1 MSIPLESHVYE
12 QAASRLFGQ
21 ISDGVDAGTK
31 MLKTA
36 FATSSEVINIIKKE
50 NGKTTLNKDAL
61 ERVLGNPT
69 VAKYPVAVYS
79 VAGPFRTGKSFL
91 FNLFVRYL
99 EGKSLN
105 PNDKDQILG
114 PFKFRGG
121 ASERCTE
128 GIWITTEPYIIST
141 QQNGE
146 VALFLMDTQGS
157 FDHMSSTEESAILL
171 ALSLLLSSYQFFNL
185 KDKIDSLYL
194 QALSKFAEYAT
205 KVKDTKYS
213 CPFQDFMFLIR
224 DWEMV
229 DDHSHGVE
237 GGNSYLKTVLHG
249 NGAQEHIDTKTLL
262 EETFSGMSCFLW
274 PSPGPNVKRMGSKLK
289 ACSVHEIDVEF
300 LKTAVNFFSTFYD
313 ENSLGLGNVK
323 KIDNEVVTCEQL
335 HKFAIEFADVINS
348 ESTESV
354 ESYLEA
360 GKAAKMELLV
370 FKCVNIYT
378 KHLQKCHETSLEYRH
393 EKSEKEAF
401 DAFRDKSKYSKEK
414 IRMKGQKKL
423 QEEIDKI
430 YVVEQNKEKNDKLA
444 EECIKMYQTGMGK
457 NFTDLF
463 EFQKIHDEMQEKVNS
478 YLETNLV
485 EIDSQSLIKAKSN
498 LTKNVL
504 LIFKAMKTQVDQRH
518 LEKVS
523 NKLAH
528 SWLIRIKKPHS
539 ENFEE
544 HSSQVQDGLF
554 QEFNKE
560 IENIDENLHE
570 DGRMQLKIKI
580 DKEVEKYLAEEP
592 KAILGEECRKHK
604 EKLKKMSRF
613 TSPKSLKKKQQ
624 KLLKSS
630 RKRTNA
636 NLDDENAIA
645 TLSCLKEA
653 SESTYEEM
661 KKKNKKFKMVTGGG
675 VAGVG
680 VALGLGSILVP
691 PLGIIAAAGVVG
703 GGLYA
708 LGAKKCWW

>member
-1 MSIPLESHVYE
+1 MSIPLGSHVYE
-12 QAASRLFGQ
+12 QAASRLIGQ

-36 FATSSEVINIIKKE
+36 FAATSSEVINIIKKE
-50 NGKTTLNKDAL
+50 NGKTALNKDAV
-61 ERVLGNPT
+61 ERVLGNPN

-114 PFKFRGG
+114 PFKFQGG

-213 CPFQDFMFLIR
+213 CPFQQPYSSSGCQDFMFLIR

-249 NGAQEHIDTKTLL
+249 NGAQEHIDTKTLM
-262 EETFSGMSCFLW
+262 EETFSGISCFLW
-274 PSPGPNVKRMGSKLK
+274 PSPGLNIKRMGSKLK
-289 ACSVHEIDVEF
+289 ACSVREIDAEF

-370 FKCVNIYT
+370 FKCVDIYT
-378 KHLQKCHETSLEYRH
+378 KHLQ
-393 EKSEKEAF
+393 
-401 DAFRDKSKYSKEK
+401 
-414 IRMKGQKKL
+414 
-423 QEEIDKI
+423 
-430 YVVEQNKEKNDKLA
+430 
-444 EECIKMYQTGMGK
+444 GK

-528 SWLIRIKKPHS
+528 LWLIRIKKPHS

-630 RKRTNA
+630 RKRTHA